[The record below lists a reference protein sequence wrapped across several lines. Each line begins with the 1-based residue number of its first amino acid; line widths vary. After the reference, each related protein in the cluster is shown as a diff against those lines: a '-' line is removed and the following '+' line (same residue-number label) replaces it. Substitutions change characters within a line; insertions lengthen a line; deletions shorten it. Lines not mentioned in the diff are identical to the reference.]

1 MNSKNTSDNPQAKAF
16 NKTDVSGSYFDNV
29 LIKLKR
35 AYSKDETV
43 SALSKKLTELQI
55 ELSKSIA
62 YIHELEDEKH
72 QRTLKSGG
80 EQWFEKYKKLKER
93 FDKLDKEAKQD
104 ELYLMRSKENS
115 RLHSELKKL
124 RKVNNDLVNKIY
136 LLENKTSL

>member
-1 MNSKNTSDNPQAKAF
+1 MTQNNNQIQDDSQSLQMA
-16 NKTDVSGSYFDNV
+16 VSGSYFDRV

-35 AYSKDETV
+35 AYSEDETV
-43 SALSKKLTELQI
+43 SALTKKLSEVEI
-55 ELSKSIA
+55 ELGKSIA
-62 YIHELEDEKH
+62 YIHELADEKH

-124 RKVNNDLVNKIY
+124 RKTNNDLVNKIY

>member
-1 MNSKNTSDNPQAKAF
+1 MIKNTKPSKALV
-16 NKTDVSGSYFDNV
+16 KTDVSGSYFDRV
-29 LIKLKR
+29 LITLKR

-43 SALSKKLTELQI
+43 SALSKKLSEVEI
-55 ELSKSIA
+55 ELGKSIA

-93 FDKLDKEAKQD
+93 FDKLDKEARQD

-115 RLHSELKKL
+115 RLHSELKRL
-124 RKVNNDLVNKIY
+124 RKANNELVNKIC

>member
-1 MNSKNTSDNPQAKAF
+1 MKVQDQHQIKPETQSCQTS
-16 NKTDVSGSYFDNV
+16 VSGSYFDRV
-29 LIKLKR
+29 LITLKR

-43 SALSKKLTELQI
+43 NALSKKLSEVEI
-55 ELSKSIA
+55 ELGKSIA

-72 QRTLKSGG
+72 NRTLKSGG

-124 RKVNNDLVNKIY
+124 RKANNELVNKIC

>member
-1 MNSKNTSDNPQAKAF
+1 MSENNSNTDQAKQSC
-16 NKTDVSGSYFDNV
+16 KTDVSGSYFDNV

-43 SALSKKLTELQI
+43 LALSKKLTEVEI
-55 ELSKSIA
+55 ELGKSIA

-72 QRTLKSGG
+72 KRTLKTGG

-115 RLHSELKKL
+115 RLYSELKKL
-124 RKVNNDLVNKIY
+124 RKVNNDLVNKIC
-136 LLENKTSL
+136 LLENKPSL

>member
-1 MNSKNTSDNPQAKAF
+1 MKNEKNENEAL

-43 SALSKKLTELQI
+43 AALSKKLTEVEI
-55 ELSKSIA
+55 ELGKSIA

-72 QRTLKSGG
+72 QRSLKTGG

-93 FDKLDKEAKQD
+93 FDKLDKEAKKD

-136 LLENKTSL
+136 VLENKTSL

>member
-1 MNSKNTSDNPQAKAF
+1 MLENDNNENKALD
-16 NKTDVSGSYFDNV
+16 KTDVSGSYFDRV
-29 LIKLKR
+29 LITLKR

-43 SALSKKLTELQI
+43 AALSKKLKDTEI
-55 ELSKSIA
+55 ELGKSIA

-124 RKVNNDLVNKIY
+124 RKANNELVNKIC

>member
-1 MNSKNTSDNPQAKAF
+1 MKNDNTEDKAL
-16 NKTDVSGSYFDNV
+16 NKADVSGSYFDNV

-43 SALSKKLTELQI
+43 SALSKKLTEVEI
-55 ELSKSIA
+55 ELGKSIA
-62 YIHELEDEKH
+62 YIHELEHEKH
-72 QRTLKSGG
+72 QMTLKTGG

>member
-1 MNSKNTSDNPQAKAF
+1 MNSKNTSDNSQAKAL

-43 SALSKKLTELQI
+43 LALSKKLTEVEI
-55 ELSKSIA
+55 ELGKSIA

-72 QRTLKSGG
+72 QRTLKTGG

-124 RKVNNDLVNKIY
+124 RKVNNDLVNKIC